1 MKKRYL
7 LLIGVLVA
15 AGACAAWYF
24 RDTTDAETEKIAA
37 ILDWKAGQ
45 NIGEIGA
52 GEGRMTFAAARAVG
66 PSGHVYSN
74 EIDSRR
80 LAKIAAGAKQRNL
93 TNVTVIQGGETETNL
108 PPDCCDSVFMRDVY
122 HHFTHPEEI
131 DASLFRAVRPG
142 GLLAVI
148 DFTPNALLS
157 IIAPVRGAPLN
168 RGRHGIPKEILIGE
182 LKHAVFEM
190 VSIPNDFPGRN
201 YCIVFRRPL
210 SSR

>member
-1 MKKRYL
+1 
-7 LLIGVLVA
+7 
-15 AGACAAWYF
+15 
-24 RDTTDAETEKIAA
+24 
-37 ILDWKAGQ
+37 
-45 NIGEIGA
+45 
-52 GEGRMTFAAARAVG
+52 
-66 PSGHVYSN
+66 
-74 EIDSRR
+74 
-80 LAKIAAGAKQRNL
+80 
-93 TNVTVIQGGETETNL
+93 
-108 PPDCCDSVFMRDVY
+108 MRDVY

-168 RGRHGIPKEILIGE
+168 RGGHGIPKEILIGE
-182 LKHAVFEM
+182 LKLAGFEV

-201 YCIVFRRPL
+201 YCIVFRRPI